1 MCSWCG
7 CGADRPAQC
16 PELTSQACTRPGA
29 QERGS
34 GCPCLLRTWWTSEGT
49 LGPVAVEAAGRRARH
64 QEGVDHEERL
74 PILCAPPTS
83 PAPPG
88 EWEEW
93 KRPDFLPTQRAPW
106 VTGIPWPA
114 HAFSHGDFFSGSFPM
129 GQSTAI
135 NQHTLD
141 SIPTR
146 DKLVPK
152 LKKKKKKLLPRTL
165 LPAPGG
171 QLRVQPEAS
180 TPLATELS
188 RVYRSVW
195 AATAGQTP
203 VTSEWFSRRQGGASS
218 PSHPTPP
225 CRCTAGSVSG
235 QSRPPAPPP
244 AVLHGGLH
252 T

>member
-152 LKKKKKKLLPRTL
+152 LKKKKKSFCPAHCSQLPVDSSGFSPRR
-165 LPAPGG
+165 PHPW
-171 QLRVQPEAS
+171 P
-180 TPLATELS
+180 
-188 RVYRSVW
+188 RS
-195 AATAGQTP
+195 
-203 VTSEWFSRRQGGASS
+203 S
-218 PSHPTPP
+218 
-225 CRCTAGSVSG
+225 AGSTGPCG
-235 QSRPPAPPP
+235 QPQRDRH
-244 AVLHGGLH
+244 L
-252 T
+252 

>member
-1 MCSWCG
+1 MSR
-7 CGADRPAQC
+7 ADLAGMHPAR
-16 PELTSQACTRPGA
+16 SPGA
-29 QERGS
+29 RLWMPVPAENLVDKRRNVRTCGRGS
-34 GCPCLLRTWWTSEGT
+34 RWAQG
-49 LGPVAVEAAGRRARH
+49 EAPGGSRP
-64 QEGVDHEERL
+64 QGKL

-152 LKKKKKKLLPRTL
+152 LKKKKKSFCPAHCSQLPVDSSGFSPRR
-165 LPAPGG
+165 PHPW
-171 QLRVQPEAS
+171 P
-180 TPLATELS
+180 
-188 RVYRSVW
+188 RS
-195 AATAGQTP
+195 
-203 VTSEWFSRRQGGASS
+203 S
-218 PSHPTPP
+218 
-225 CRCTAGSVSG
+225 AGSTGPCG
-235 QSRPPAPPP
+235 QPQRDRH
-244 AVLHGGLH
+244 L
-252 T
+252 